1 MIPIFITSCFGN
13 LIIIFIQYIASLLP
27 LFLFLRHA
35 QARNNV
41 ERILAGR
48 TLGYPLTD
56 LGITQAEKISDF
68 LKPLN
73 ISYIYSSPIERAE
86 QTSKIVSK
94 NLGLDY
100 VIDERL
106 TEIDMGSF
114 SGMPYEEMFSKHGNV
129 FLKFYEGSPV
139 IEKNGIESF
148 TSVKKRV
155 LDMIDHCSRKY
166 NSENILLVTH
176 MDPIKSM
183 VSTVLHSRPESLY
196 ELIIRNA
203 SLTILKKEQSNLS
216 LVAIN
221 SMSSDRYPQE

>member
-1 MIPIFITSCFGN
+1 
-13 LIIIFIQYIASLLP
+13 

-35 QARNNV
+35 QAKNNV

-48 TLGYPLTD
+48 TSGYPLTE
-56 LGITQAEKISDF
+56 LGIKQAEKISDF

-73 ISYIYSSPIERAE
+73 ISYIHSSPIERAE

-94 NLGLDY
+94 KLGLDY
-100 VIDERL
+100 EIDERL
-106 TEIDMGSF
+106 TEIDMGVF

-129 FLKFYEGSPV
+129 FLKFYEGDSI
-139 IEKNGIESF
+139 IEKNGIETF
-148 TSVKKRV
+148 ASVKKRV
-155 LDMIDHCSRKY
+155 LDMVDHCSRKY
-166 NSENILLVTH
+166 DGENVLLVTH

-203 SLTILKKEQSNLS
+203 SLTILKKEQSSLS

-221 SMSSDRYPQE
+221 SMCSERYPQE